1 MVGPQAAILEDKQRI
16 DGAVTIK
23 FEQRGNLAEFLAQV
37 EIFVFQKPDGGEIA
51 AVDGLVNACLGNTI
65 EAHGRASGD
74 RRIALLDKTAQAVF
88 VIRLV
93 TRKRDGHQE
102 VALVVANKVEHQCV
116 FLAII
121 QAQTSSELLNKDD
134 CGVGASKHDDLI
146 ERGDVD
152 AFVHDIDREN
162 VLELAGFKSADRG
175 IADLIGILTANCSR
189 SISESVEFAR
199 QFFGLGVS
207 IAEN

>member
-1 MVGPQAAILEDKQRI
+1 MDESTQA
-16 DGAVTIK
+16 
-23 FEQRGNLAEFLAQV
+23 
-37 EIFVFQKPDGGEIA
+37 IFVVRF
-51 AVDGLVNACLGNTI
+51 
-65 EAHGRASGD
+65 
-74 RRIALLDKTAQAVF
+74 
-88 VIRLV
+88 V

-116 FLAII
+116 FLTII
-121 QAQTSSELLNKDD
+121 QTQTSSELLNKDD

-162 VLELAGFKSADRG
+162 ILELAGFKSADNG
-175 IADLIGILTANCSR
+175 IADFIGILTANRSR

-207 IAEN
+207 IAES

>member
-1 MVGPQAAILEDKQRI
+1 MDCVVRLVFGKKCVVGPQAAILEDKQRI

-65 EAHGRASGD
+65 EAHGRTSGD

-88 VIRLV
+88 VICLV

-102 VALVVANKVEHQCV
+102 VALIVANK
-116 FLAII
+116 
-121 QAQTSSELLNKDD
+121 
-134 CGVGASKHDDLI
+134 I
-146 ERGDVD
+146 E
-152 AFVHDIDREN
+152 N
-162 VLELAGFKSADRG
+162 
-175 IADLIGILTANCSR
+175 
-189 SISESVEFAR
+189 
-199 QFFGLGVS
+199 
-207 IAEN
+207 